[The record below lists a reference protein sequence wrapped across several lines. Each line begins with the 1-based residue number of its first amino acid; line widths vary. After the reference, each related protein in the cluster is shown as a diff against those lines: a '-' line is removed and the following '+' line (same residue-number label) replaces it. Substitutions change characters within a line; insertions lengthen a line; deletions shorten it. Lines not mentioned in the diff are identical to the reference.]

1 LVLLGAALPA
11 WGKLIC
17 PGGRFTVRTT
27 AAGLDGAELVLGSG
41 AATLSGVCRAA
52 PARRFLPGLR
62 RWLFVKA
69 RWPRCHGPGLTMRAR
84 FDYTATSY
92 CRRLTGTLRVGGR
105 RVPFV
110 AERIVECGNEGP
122 ANGRPSCRDAVSV

>member
-1 LVLLGAALPA
+1 
-11 WGKLIC
+11 
-17 PGGRFTVRTT
+17 
-27 AAGLDGAELVLGSG
+27 
-41 AATLSGVCRAA
+41 
-52 PARRFLPGLR
+52 
-62 RWLFVKA
+62 
-69 RWPRCHGPGLTMRAR
+69 MRAR

-92 CRRLTGTLRVGGR
+92 CRRLTGPLRVGGR